1 MTETII
7 TNKPK
12 KKFRASR
19 FPQRDLEI
27 HLEMIEF
34 DRNNRRSINP
44 SILHPIKNSSSIQE
58 ETTSQ
63 GDYLNT
69 KQHEQ

>member
-7 TNKPK
+7 TNKPR

-44 SILHPIKNSSSIQE
+44 SILHPSKN
-58 ETTSQ
+58 T
-63 GDYLNT
+63 
-69 KQHEQ
+69 